1 MSTPSQPDRIDVARY
16 YALADCGLVSPDE
29 RIELLDGI
37 IVAMPPQSPLH
48 AAGVYRV
55 EQALRSAFPPGT
67 VIRTQS
73 SLIAGAMSVPQ
84 PDLAVLAVTEMD
96 YVDHHPTTALLVV
109 EAAVTTAV
117 QDRLTKTRIYTA
129 TCVDNYWIVHPS
141 EEWIEVYRDVRPD
154 ERRYATMTRHARGLV
169 IELDAVPNIRVL
181 ADDLFPPRRA

>member
-1 MSTPSQPDRIDVARY
+1 MSAPSQPNRVDVASY
-16 YALADCGLVSPDE
+16 YALADCGLVSHDD
-29 RIELLDGI
+29 RIELLDGA
-37 IVAMPPQSPLH
+37 IVAMQPRSPLH

-73 SLIAGAMSVPQ
+73 SLIAGTMSVPE
-84 PDLAVLAVTEMD
+84 PDIAVLAGTEID

-109 EAAVTTAV
+109 EVAVTTAA
-117 QDRLTKTRIYTA
+117 QDRFTKTQIYA
-129 TCVDNYWIVHPS
+129 GTCVDNYWIVHPS

-154 ERRYATMTRHARGLV
+154 ERRYATMSRYARGS
-169 IELDAVPNIRVL
+169 IIDLDAVPNVRVL